1 MKILLTNDDGYD
13 HPGINTLFQELS
25 KHHEVFMMAPD
36 TNKSGF
42 SSALTFLTPITEQ
55 KIEEKRR
62 SHREEVPGQEYLR
75 SER

>member
-13 HPGINTLFQELS
+13 HPGIKTLFQELS

-42 SSALTFLTPITEQ
+42 SSALTLSLIH
-55 KIEEKRR
+55 I
-62 SHREEVPGQEYLR
+62 
-75 SER
+75 